1 MYDATPRIMVRQL
14 PKGPRCG
21 FLMAVVFWCMTIYLT
36 SGPTTSTT
44 DLAQRESAPTLKK
57 SPLRDYAREPLEALA
72 RRPQPLDAEPRRRRS
87 AANVRRLALFRFGA
101 AALVSALV
109 GICYGAA
116 VALSAFF
123 RRDKEPHGAL
133 DDVVPGRGLCSCAAE
148 PVKAGDPILPEFFL
162 PEVWPGGAPAPP
174 PRPKNWLEPEF

>member
-21 FLMAVVFWCMTIYLT
+21 FLMAVVFWIMTIFLT

-72 RRPQPLDAEPRRRRS
+72 RRPQPLA
-87 AANVRRLALFRFGA
+87 A